1 MVPKNNPTFLWIVNH
16 AMGKM
21 FKSGEAEKIYDKWFG
36 PFGAKVSPKLRAAWE
51 TASYPE

>member
-1 MVPKNNPTFLWIVNH
+1 LVQSAAAQRTRV
-16 AMGKM
+16 
-21 FKSGEAEKIYDKWFG
+21 GELALRESSVGVEQFG